1 MHSRELND
9 NALFAELQLAA
20 KALPPYVKPAGPSKN
35 DVAKLAKRVREA
47 MVGTTTSA
55 GNTAPDLSIPGHKLP
70 HRTRYAKLSLYLGH
84 ISEELIVRLESG
96 EYPTLEDHL
105 AGITPV
111 SRPYL
116 NLADEI
122 SRRSV

>member
-1 MHSRELND
+1 MRS
-9 NALFAELQLAA
+9 AA
-20 KALPPYVKPAGPSKN
+20 KALPPYQKPPTPSKEAI
-35 DVAKLAKRVREA
+35 AKLAKCVREA
-47 MVGTTTSA
+47 MVATTRSA
-55 GNTAPDLSIPGHKLP
+55 GDTTPDLSIPGHKLP
-70 HRTRYAKLSLYLGH
+70 QRARYAKLSLYLGH
-84 ISEELIVRLESG
+84 ISEELIARLESG

-105 AGITPV
+105 AGITPA